1 MDSARGRELGLAC
14 AANPVEVAPLRPR
27 LADLLVCP
35 VDGGALELVE
45 WESSPARLSDEDV
58 VRVRRMGLTPERFER
73 EVRTGLLVNRRRHVY
88 YPIVEGVP
96 RLLVFPTGV
105 VRDFARRYR
114 NRLAREATGYGPP
127 AEDGAPGEEA
137 VLRSFSSEWLHYE
150 WDERAYWSQS
160 AEDMFRTMNF
170 ALDLEHKDLRD
181 RLVLEVGI
189 GIGGIADY
197 VARSQQCELVG
208 VDLSHAVDGAWR
220 QFGANPFFHV
230 VQASAFAPPFADGQ
244 FEYVYTQGVLHHT
257 YSTRAAFKRIST
269 LPRVGGRLYVW
280 VYSQSDERR
289 TPLRRLLYALE
300 AALRPVYSRLPD
312 PFQTIALAP
321 WAPLYIAHQRLAAR
335 GNPHYTTYG
344 WREAMHAARDRWT
357 PRYVHRHTDEQVSR
371 WFRAAGY
378 DGLTVLSQRQAPDFV
393 PDSISSCVGVEGV
406 RLPVVA
412 TEGQAA
418 G

>member
-1 MDSARGRELGLAC
+1 MKMSYASGGWGL
-14 AANPVEVAPLRPR
+14 
-27 LADLLVCP
+27 
-35 VDGGALELVE
+35 
-45 WESSPARLSDEDV
+45 S
-58 VRVRRMGLTPERFER
+58 PERFER
-73 EVRTGLLVNRRRHVY
+73 EVRTGLLLNRRRRVY

-96 RLLVFPTGV
+96 RLLVFPAGV
-105 VRDFARRYR
+105 TRDFARRYR
-114 NRLAREATGYGPP
+114 KRLARDAAGFGPP
-127 AEDGAPGEEA
+127 GEDGAPGEEA
-137 VLRSFSSEWLHYE
+137 VLRGFSKEWLHYE

-160 AEDMFRTMNF
+160 AEDMFRTMDF

-220 QFGANPFFHV
+220 EFGASPFFHV

-244 FEYVYTQGVLHHT
+244 FEYVFTQGVLHHT

-280 VYSQSDERR
+280 VYSRSDERR

-300 AALRPVYSRLPD
+300 GALRPIYSRLPD

-335 GNPHYTTYG
+335 SNPHYATYG

-357 PRYVHRHTDEQVSR
+357 PRYVHRHTDEQVCR
-371 WFRAAGY
+371 WFHAAGY
-378 DGLTVLSQRQAPDFV
+378 DDLTILSQREPPDFV

-406 RLPVVA
+406 RQAAAA
-412 TEGQAA
+412 TEGQVA